1 MITLQ
6 KRKIF
11 AYIAIV
17 LPLLGALGCLI
28 ANIVM
33 NDFLHFDDNPL
44 PKNIFDLPSL
54 VLVIFWIVGG
64 ILVLTTKSW
73 LTENDLLPHFRD
85 SKGREWVV
93 KDPDIMES
101 MLSFVLP
108 IILNVLVMPFLAVAI
123 IYYPIYFLLSVV
135 VAIFPW
141 IVVAILTTGL
151 ILCSVRMF
159 QQLTSNDSKQYL
171 NIIAGHKGLILI
183 TLTAIWWIGR
193 ISLNKF
199 LICSITDYNNIDN
212 TIQVAWQIIYYV
224 DIISRIVGAAGAIG
238 YAYSCHQ
245 NSTVYVGYPVTAVLL
260 KPCEKG
266 LATIFVNCLVVLPFV
281 RTLSQVFLSIAMYD
295 YVDWGISIICAL
307 LIVIVILRMRVKNKD
322 IFREYSHLKLF
333 MVSSVF
339 VVVCIF
345 PIPYGIFVFS
355 IAFGYVLPKC
365 LYSAAPIPLDDEN
378 SDNES
383 QSLS

>member
-1 MITLQ
+1 MMTLQ

-141 IVVAILTTGL
+141 IVVAILISLL
-151 ILCSVRMF
+151 IWVSIHLYR
-159 QQLTSNDSKQYL
+159 QLKIVNPNQYL
-171 NIIAGHKGLILI
+171 DILAGHSGFILI
-183 TLTAIWWIGR
+183 TLGLFINIFFLSSAFWLSNLGWLFIPSFVLSASGAILYALSCYKDR
-193 ISLNKF
+193 F
-199 LICSITDYNNIDN
+199 LINDAPILDPRLI
-212 TIQVAWQIIYYV
+212 
-224 DIISRIVGAAGAIG
+224 
-238 YAYSCHQ
+238 
-245 NSTVYVGYPVTAVLL
+245 
-260 KPCEKG
+260 PCQKG
-266 LATIFVNCLVVLPFV
+266 LMLILINALCIFPFRSIWMVVDDFMAYICLGVGSLGSLVVLIYMIYVRIKHKNIFV
-281 RTLSQVFLSIAMYD
+281 
-295 YVDWGISIICAL
+295 G
-307 LIVIVILRMRVKNKD
+307 NK
-322 IFREYSHLKLF
+322 KMKVF
-333 MVSSVF
+333 MVFSVITACYPNWF
-339 VVVCIF
+339 IML
-345 PIPYGIFVFS
+345 
-355 IAFGYVLPKC
+355 IAWYVLPKC
-365 LYSAAPIPLDDEN
+365 LYSASSIPLDDEN